1 MKSAVFDMRRA
12 LHLAGCLLRLQRLD
26 RLTLLAYAVY
36 TERMEETAMEKSVP
50 KTDNISNKEKIRRV
64 SIELFAQ
71 KGYSG
76 VSLREIAGVVGIKA
90 ASIYNHYKSK
100 EAILE
105 EIIEFFRIQLQ
116 QYVYPVFEV
125 GDSLD
130 IRAFIKVTTKALDNF
145 FSAPLYAQI
154 GQIVMREQ
162 FQNEKIRSMLL
173 EELIIH
179 PRTVISEYFERL
191 MRAGKMRSAD
201 PVVAAKEYHAFF
213 IYEFYEN
220 ALAQRFAEQNEKL
233 QLEHSQHVSLFLETW
248 SLDET
253 YPNT

>member
-1 MKSAVFDMRRA
+1 
-12 LHLAGCLLRLQRLD
+12 
-26 RLTLLAYAVY
+26 
-36 TERMEETAMEKSVP
+36 MEKLVP
-50 KTDNISNKEKIRRV
+50 KTDYISNKEKILQV
-64 SIELFAQ
+64 SIELFAL
-71 KGYSG
+71 KGYTS
-76 VSLREIAGVVGIKA
+76 VSLREIAGAVGIKA

-105 EIIEFFRIQLQ
+105 EIVVFFRTQLQ
-116 QYVYPVFEV
+116 QYVYPVFEM

-130 IRAFIKVTTKALDNF
+130 IRSFIEVTIKALDNF
-145 FSAPLYAQI
+145 FSAPLHAQI

-173 EELIIH
+173 EELIVH
-179 PRTVISEYFERL
+179 PRMVISEYFERL
-191 MRAGKMRSAD
+191 MRAGKMRCAD

-220 ALAQRFAEQNEKL
+220 ALAQRFAEHNEKL
-233 QLEHSQHVSLFLETW
+233 QLERSQHVSLFLETW
-248 SLDET
+248 SLDAT